1 MEASL
6 SIQILPDTDSEA
18 ELLRI
23 VDVVIRYIE
32 STGLHSFTAP
42 FDTTIEGDFDTLCH
56 ILKRCHE
63 IAVEEGARGVSSNMK
78 LYYTPE
84 DKGGVLTID
93 EKITPYHQ
101 SRI

>member
-6 SIQILPDTDSEA
+6 SIQILPVTDSDE

-23 VDVVIRYIE
+23 VDKVIRYIE
-32 STGLHSFTAP
+32 STGLKTFTAP
-42 FDTTIEGDFDTLCH
+42 FDTTIEGDFDTLCT

-63 IAVEEGARGVSSNMK
+63 IAIEEGAKGVSSNMK

-84 DKGGVLTID
+84 DHGGIFTID
-93 EKITPYHQ
+93 QKVSKYHA
-101 SRI
+101 

>member
-6 SIQILPDTDSEA
+6 SIQILPNTDSEE

-32 STGLHSFTAP
+32 STGLKTFTAP
-42 FDTTIEGDFDTLCH
+42 FDTTIEGDFDTLCAV
-56 ILKRCHE
+56 LKRCHE
-63 IAVEEGARGVSSNMK
+63 IAIEEGASGVSSNMK

-84 DKGGVLTID
+84 EKGGVLTID
-93 EKITPYHQ
+93 QKISPYH
-101 SRI
+101 